1 MPPKAI
7 VYTVGLGFVLLI
19 AFFSL
24 RSDPRI
30 PKHNKPSS
38 TPYVP
43 EPISESPTEASLA
56 VMVFNDTDKRPLPSK
71 AEIWFRGHGSW
82 WVQGGSDRQTLGP
95 RPIGK
100 TLTGDDTV
108 VIYPNGRQADD
119 TGQRIDVPIKLTTDM
134 NPDGSTRDALMI
146 EFTDDA
152 VTVRG
157 LPVKAATGETSKTFK
172 RMVDR

>member
-1 MPPKAI
+1 MSSKAI
-7 VYTVGLGFVLLI
+7 VYAVGLGIVLLA

-24 RSDPRI
+24 RSDPRL
-30 PKHNKPSS
+30 PKHTKPSS

-43 EPISESPTEASLA
+43 ERISESRTEASLA

-71 AEIWFRGHGSW
+71 AEIWFRGQGSW
-82 WVQGGSDRQTLGP
+82 WVKGGSDRKTLGP

-100 TLTGDDTV
+100 NLTGDDTV
-108 VIYPNGRQADD
+108 VIYPNGRTSDD
-119 TGQRIDVPIKLTTDM
+119 AGQRIDVPIKLTTDM

-146 EFTDDA
+146 EFTDDN

-157 LPVKAATGETSKTFK
+157 LPVKAATGETTKTYA
-172 RMVDR
+172 RE